1 MSSKFANMQ
10 SSGVKARRL
19 KALKNKR
26 SKKSVTVES
35 SNERRKKALKE
46 WRKW

>member
-1 MSSKFANMQ
+1 MGKFANMQ
-10 SSGVKARRL
+10 SAEVTARRL
-19 KALKNKR
+19 RDLKNR
-26 SKKSVTVES
+26 RKKNSVTVES

>member
-1 MSSKFANMQ
+1 MGKFANMQ
-10 SSGVKARRL
+10 STEVTARRL
-19 KALKNKR
+19 RALKSKR
-26 SKKSVTVES
+26 KKSSISVKS

>member
-1 MSSKFANMQ
+1 MGKFANMQ
-10 SSGVKARRL
+10 SAEVTARRIR
-19 KALKNKR
+19 ALKNR
-26 SKKSVTVES
+26 KKKTSVTVES